1 MWVVLDELAAGF
13 AKDKLADPLLLLPP
27 HRPHSVRR
35 VSSMQIVPD
44 PSWDLGIR
52 VRAVAQDR
60 HYGAESLSEAGPMAR
75 LDVTIDPISAIAGM
89 TSTAPDS
96 VVGALIG
103 RPAIS
108 GFRAVL
114 AKLDGELNLSSPEA
128 ALFDDLPTVR
138 LIAGYARLM
147 NEEPRPGP
155 SQSPMLNVCRGWAEG
170 DTAHQR
176 AIAGMSLAHTTTDA
190 PYFADMLHDEA
201 DFLDEFPSTSDS
213 MRRRRILEVSR
224 SGRQQGGFEIFEYF
238 RDSYTKANG
247 VESSLHEYLV
257 YAECDADLVLTEI
270 RVEPRS
276 LPFPECP
283 LASPNAATL
292 AGSSLREIHPA
303 VRQNLAATR
312 GCTHLSDT
320 LRFLRFADPL
330 SATLTG

>member
-1 MWVVLDELAAGF
+1 
-13 AKDKLADPLLLLPP
+13 
-27 HRPHSVRR
+27 
-35 VSSMQIVPD
+35 MQIVPD

-176 AIAGMSLAHTTTDA
+176 AMQGMSLAHTTTDA
-190 PYFADMLHDEA
+190 PYFADMLDDEA